1 MPLGLYRA
9 VILALFSNLRV
20 VLSIVFLVVVRLV
33 VNRFVSALNIA
44 RLYMSPFHPPF
55 DARALLSLST
65 NSMSMSFCLMP
76 GSSPCISYDC
86 ALSLTSN
93 WERRGG
99 RDGKC
104 PHCRNTDDSS
114 ASSKRRRL
122 SKPVLRVDGNIEKHA
137 MLGEVTINVIL

>member
-44 RLYMSPFHPPF
+44 RLYMSLFHPPF

-86 ALSLTSN
+86 PLSSDVEFGREGADVMVSVLTVVITMIRP
-93 WERRGG
+93 RRVSG
-99 RDGKC
+99 
-104 PHCRNTDDSS
+104 
-114 ASSKRRRL
+114 
-122 SKPVLRVDGNIEKHA
+122 
-137 MLGEVTINVIL
+137 